1 MLKEQINQMKLLY
14 PNYNNN
20 IKQENKKETETQV
33 KEEEEIKEMEQKH
46 QEFELK
52 HQRLL
57 TRLHFDDQHHIIF
70 DKDDKIDEDDEE
82 ENNDDINS
90 EIDLPI
96 ASPKVGIKIS
106 EEQQKILDLDMKIQS
121 SHERRQ
127 SRQISHY
134 DLSEIIRHMSNDD
147 LNINNLN
154 LEIDDNNYNDEMIDQ
169 NDEKN

>member
-1 MLKEQINQMKLLY
+1 
-14 PNYNNN
+14 
-20 IKQENKKETETQV
+20 
-33 KEEEEIKEMEQKH
+33 MEQKH

-82 ENNDDINS
+82 EENNDDMNS

-96 ASPKVGIKIS
+96 TSPKVGIKIS

-147 LNINNLN
+147 LNINHLN